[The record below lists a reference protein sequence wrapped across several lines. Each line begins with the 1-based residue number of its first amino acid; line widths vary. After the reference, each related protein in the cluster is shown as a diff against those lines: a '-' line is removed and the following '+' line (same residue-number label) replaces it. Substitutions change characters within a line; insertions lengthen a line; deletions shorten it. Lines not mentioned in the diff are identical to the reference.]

1 MEEWYATESVSGQT
15 EREDVGYFIVE
26 DGSDVVGYATGGPGE
41 GEDTAVLGAI
51 YSPVGWSTN
60 VVSSPQS
67 AARSPSA
74 HTPNVSVA

>member
-1 MEEWYATESVSGQT
+1 MDRWCTIGSVRGQI
-15 EREDVGYFIVE
+15 ERGDVGYFVVE
-26 DGSDVVGYATGGPGE
+26 DGSDVVEYVTGGPGE

-60 VVSSPQS
+60 IVSSPQS